1 MLYHTHFQSHCKE
14 PSKSCI
20 SRSKKAVGMVISL
33 ETLYLLNI
41 LVKGIE
47 IFGSELATGSTPV
60 TYTNTCL
67 HQISLLPSFFLF
79 QSCSHF
85 SVTWLFF
92 FYLPFSEGSPVAG
105 TELMR
110 SKVFALLSLMTMPE
124 IVLGQRTSLVQS

>member
-20 SRSKKAVGMVISL
+20 SRSKKALGMVISL

-67 HQISLLPSFFLF
+67 HQISLLPSFFF
-79 QSCSHF
+79 SSPVRISQSHGS
-85 SVTWLFF
+85 F